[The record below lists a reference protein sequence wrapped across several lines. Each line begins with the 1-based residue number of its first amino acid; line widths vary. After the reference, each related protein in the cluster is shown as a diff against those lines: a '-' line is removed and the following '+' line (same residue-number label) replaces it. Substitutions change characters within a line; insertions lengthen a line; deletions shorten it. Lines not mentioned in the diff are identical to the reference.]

1 MRNRVARNRESGRRA
16 WTLGRGTPGT
26 AIPDAASP
34 GSGFTLV
41 ELLVVIVIIA
51 ILASL
56 VMVGLSAT
64 MSSSRASS
72 TEAMLT
78 AIAGACAQYAQR
90 WGDFPPSTLRD
101 MNVAVPN
108 DRNNGVESLV
118 ACLSSELRGG
128 VLYRPSGDDQY
139 SNTDDDRLTKN
150 PNKWYFGD
158 PPLLREIVDYFGN
171 PITYLH
177 HRDFARPRPEVLK
190 YQVPEAKEPV
200 EIRPETSPQ
209 TNTWV
214 NAGRFQLRSLG
225 ADGKPATG
233 DDLRAG
239 H

>member
-1 MRNRVARNRESGRRA
+1 MSSYHAGSNGRR
-16 WTLGRGTPGT
+16 P
-26 AIPDAASP
+26 
-34 GSGFTLV
+34 GFTLV

-78 AIAGACAQYAQR
+78 AIGGACAQYAQR
-90 WGDFPPSTLRD
+90 WGDFPPSTVED
-101 MNVAVPN
+101 MGVAPRN
-108 DRNNGVESLV
+108 DVNNGVEALV
-118 ACLSSELRGG
+118 AGLSSELRGG

-139 SNTDDDRLTKN
+139 SNTDGDSVAKN

-158 PPLLREIVDYFGN
+158 AQLREMVDYFGN

-177 HRDFARPRPEVLK
+177 HRDFARPRPKVLK
-190 YQVPEAKEPV
+190 YQLPEAKETV
-200 EIRPETSPQ
+200 SIAPEESPQ
-209 TNTWV
+209 TKTWV

-225 ADGKPATG
+225 ADGKPATA